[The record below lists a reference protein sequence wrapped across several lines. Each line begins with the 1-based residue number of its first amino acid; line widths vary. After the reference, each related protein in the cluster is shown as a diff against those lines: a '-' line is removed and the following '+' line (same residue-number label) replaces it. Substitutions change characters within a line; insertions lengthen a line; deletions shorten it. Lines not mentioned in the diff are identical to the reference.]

1 MSPKKRSDEHT
12 HDSLLITS
20 FRVVCELKIIACI
33 KQVPDTAEVRIDRV
47 TNTLIREGVPSI
59 INPLDLNAVEEGLL
73 LKERFGG
80 TVTVISMGPPQ
91 VETALREALSLG
103 ADQAVLLCDRA
114 FAGAD
119 TLATSYTLAAGI
131 KNIGSFDLILCG
143 KQAIDGDTAQVGP
156 EIAEWLDIPH
166 LTYVRSIDEVFPA
179 GRRVPPSSASG
190 RSPDAPVLRIPQAGR
205 SPDAEE
211 EECGAQGRGAAQ
223 TQITVTRQVEGGY
236 ERVCASLP
244 ALLTV
249 VREVNEPRLPS
260 YRASLRA
267 RTQGITI
274 WGVAD
279 LSVDPERIGIAG
291 SPTRVSRVFVPE
303 YDRQGQFFAGSP
315 EDQAKALVATLRSAG
330 LA

>member
-1 MSPKKRSDEHT
+1 M
-12 HDSLLITS
+12 
-20 FRVVCELKIIACI
+20 KIIVCI
-33 KQVPDTAEVRIDRV
+33 KQVPDTAEVKIDPK

-59 INPLDLNAVEEGLL
+59 INPFDLNAIEEGLL
-73 LKERFGG
+73 LRERFGG

-103 ADQAVLLCDRA
+103 VDQAALLCDRA

-131 KNIGSFDLILCG
+131 KKIGSCDLILCG

-166 LTYVRSIDEVFPA
+166 LTYVRSIDEV
-179 GRRVPPSSASG
+179 SSSEA
-190 RSPDAPVLRIPQAGR
+190 PDA
-205 SPDAEE
+205 S
-211 EECGAQGRGAAQ
+211 
-223 TQITVTRQVEGGY
+223 ITVSRLVEGGY
-236 ERVCASLP
+236 ERASASLP

-267 RTQGITI
+267 KTQAIAM
-274 WGVAD
+274 WGAAD
-279 LSVDPERIGIAG
+279 LGVDPEYIGIPG
-291 SPTRVSRVFVPE
+291 SPTRVDRIFVPE

-315 EDQAKALVATLRSAG
+315 EEQAKALVAALRSAG
-330 LA
+330 LT